1 MFEFCHFRF
10 GPYGT
15 PSFVREGGI
24 FEDGMELT
32 AFSKDK
38 TLPAFRSLTPEVF
51 PIDEG
56 PELLDSFF
64 FCGKKWWYFY
74 QIVEDSSVGRVYR
87 TSEIYR
93 SVGYI
98 PVNWSD
104 GSGFLI
110 CVECQPFSKESLD
123 NLFLAFKSNL
133 MGMILS
139 TSNPSSVGQRLIKCD
154 SNGTLYDECVFEELI
169 SSMELLT
176 SRLKSRLTIKDDF
189 VDVEKNRMT
198 AATLL
203 RKLKSPNS
211 KTVLGRVV
219 SRSWNTGENRFLH
232 KTVLRALKLVDLTE
246 ELLEVNSDCRIL
258 ETRDR
263 EALSQY
269 RERLNRCRSV
279 FERKEISSSVVDFN
293 FIVFQNDYY
302 YSRFYKIQKAFF
314 SSLLKLDGL
323 SYLISSIKRMNVT
336 HLSQVYE
343 RWCLVG
349 LIRILKDVYGFVP
362 EKGWVDGFVK
372 DIVADEYNVFVMF
385 RHPEFRYEIKLTYEC
400 EFLKYKNGRPYRP
413 RPDFV
418 LELNDPK
425 FSMRKFPK
433 LVLDAKF
440 RTIFGPIDCRNKL
453 EELVYDKQYGEDG
466 LNHVYLLYPTS
477 EEVRPSYFGL
487 MNGHKGW
494 IHAFPD
500 DGEDFKKTGLVDV
513 ILEWLQ
519 TIEYENDHEDL
530 DQKLCPSCGS
540 SGKEYLEQSVIECD
554 YKGSP
559 IKWKLECR
567 RCGCKRIQ
575 TYCHQCGHK
584 PIFLNGGS
592 SYFRFGLTKF
602 ACPECGEPLDR

>member
-189 VDVEKNRMT
+189 VDVEKTRMT

-293 FIVFQNDYY
+293 FIVFQND
-302 YSRFYKIQKAFF
+302 
-314 SSLLKLDGL
+314 
-323 SYLISSIKRMNVT
+323 
-336 HLSQVYE
+336 
-343 RWCLVG
+343 C
-349 LIRILKDVYGFVP
+349 
-362 EKGWVDGFVK
+362 
-372 DIVADEYNVFVMF
+372 
-385 RHPEFRYEIKLTYEC
+385 
-400 EFLKYKNGRPYRP
+400 
-413 RPDFV
+413 
-418 LELNDPK
+418 
-425 FSMRKFPK
+425 
-433 LVLDAKF
+433 
-440 RTIFGPIDCRNKL
+440 
-453 EELVYDKQYGEDG
+453 
-466 LNHVYLLYPTS
+466 
-477 EEVRPSYFGL
+477 
-487 MNGHKGW
+487 
-494 IHAFPD
+494 
-500 DGEDFKKTGLVDV
+500 
-513 ILEWLQ
+513 
-519 TIEYENDHEDL
+519 
-530 DQKLCPSCGS
+530 
-540 SGKEYLEQSVIECD
+540 
-554 YKGSP
+554 
-559 IKWKLECR
+559 
-567 RCGCKRIQ
+567 
-575 TYCHQCGHK
+575 
-584 PIFLNGGS
+584 
-592 SYFRFGLTKF
+592 
-602 ACPECGEPLDR
+602 